1 MITPKT
7 IENRAALR
15 TAIAT
20 VVAVLIAFMLHLDKP
35 YWAGMTVVILANLY
49 TGSIIDKAI
58 LRILG
63 TVFGVWLGFFFAGF
77 VANSLFLYLLMNFM
91 LVAIGVY
98 YYNFSSHA
106 YAYLLGAI
114 GAFLV
119 IAQLAMAPQE
129 AFFVAVWRPIEIGL
143 GVLVSAAAAFCL
155 FPNNIS
161 EHALKDID
169 AIFTELGNV
178 LESLKTN
185 LLTGELDF
193 TEIKN
198 SNLQLKR
205 KLKKSTEIIDFM
217 RRELGVKKEKI
228 DQIRVLIDLFL
239 NLSRTISFFISSYE
253 REVGREWAADLYQ
266 PVAEVFTA
274 VQHDLDVL
282 RKAFF
287 SLAENDRTIQIDGA
301 MEALK
306 QTITS
311 ETDESL
317 VKIKHYYQIEPLLQQ
332 INTVITSLSTI
343 LISGQNL
350 EVKEERLI
358 SFKQQLRHDPDI
370 IKHSIKAGLA
380 AVLALSFWLVSNWP
394 GGLNG
399 IISSIVISIRRNLF
413 DMKNISFHRIL
424 GCLSGGGVALFPLA
438 FFSMNLYD
446 LILVLFF
453 AVWGF
458 SYFAFKYT
466 KYAYI
471 GLQANI
477 ALVIS
482 LAQAGGP
489 PTDLAP
495 PLERLGG
502 IFIGI
507 TASFLVANILWRTDL
522 LSMAFGHVRKLF
534 RYVRYNMIELLSVKK
549 EKEKLYDLANLFWV
563 SRGLLESFNE
573 EQLSPKKQK
582 KLIEAKRKFAQL
594 ALIQATISLIHRSID
609 QEKAHNTAVSLG
621 INLDTLEQMVKTL
634 YDTKQPDKRQMFK
647 SQIEAQLAQI
657 EPVIYSVKATDID
670 LDNCIAYVNALTQL
684 AMLRIDL

>member
-1 MITPKT
+1 
-7 IENRAALR
+7 
-15 TAIAT
+15 
-20 VVAVLIAFMLHLDKP
+20 
-35 YWAGMTVVILANLY
+35 
-49 TGSIIDKAI
+49 
-58 LRILG
+58 
-63 TVFGVWLGFFFAGF
+63 
-77 VANSLFLYLLMNFM
+77 
-91 LVAIGVY
+91 
-98 YYNFSSHA
+98 
-106 YAYLLGAI
+106 
-114 GAFLV
+114 
-119 IAQLAMAPQE
+119 
-129 AFFVAVWRPIEIGL
+129 
-143 GVLVSAAAAFCL
+143 
-155 FPNNIS
+155 
-161 EHALKDID
+161 
-169 AIFTELGNV
+169 
-178 LESLKTN
+178 
-185 LLTGELDF
+185 
-193 TEIKN
+193 
-198 SNLQLKR
+198 
-205 KLKKSTEIIDFM
+205 M

-287 SLAENDRTIQIDGA
+287 TVAETDRTIQIDGA

-332 INTVITSLSTI
+332 INMVITSLSTI

-534 RYVRYNMIELLSVKK
+534 RYLRYNMIELLHVEQGSRYLVKDFGTSK
-549 EKEKLYDLANLFWV
+549 
-563 SRGLLESFNE
+563 
-573 EQLSPKKQK
+573 SPKSTRQR
-582 KLIEAKRKFAQL
+582 AKYFGRECPA
-594 ALIQATISLIHRSID
+594 S
-609 QEKAHNTAVSLG
+609 G
-621 INLDTLEQMVKTL
+621 TL
-634 YDTKQPDKRQMFK
+634 R
-647 SQIEAQLAQI
+647 
-657 EPVIYSVKATDID
+657 
-670 LDNCIAYVNALTQL
+670 
-684 AMLRIDL
+684 